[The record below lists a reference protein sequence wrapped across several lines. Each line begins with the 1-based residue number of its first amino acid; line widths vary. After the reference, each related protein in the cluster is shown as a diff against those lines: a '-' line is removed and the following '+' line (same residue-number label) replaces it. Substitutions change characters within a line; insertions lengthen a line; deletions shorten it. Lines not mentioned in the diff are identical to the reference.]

1 MDNLQSYMQIT
12 EAAEF
17 IGVSV
22 GTMRNWVRD
31 GKLKAHRNPVN
42 GYRLFKKKNLE
53 ALLKKIQK
61 SSGRT
66 K

>member
-1 MDNLQSYMQIT
+1 MENLQSYMLIN

-42 GYRLFKKKNLE
+42 GYRLFKKKDLE
-53 ALLKKIQK
+53 ALLRKIEK
-61 SSGRT
+61 PVKRR

>member
-1 MDNLQSYMQIT
+1 MDNLQSYMLIN

-42 GYRLFKKKNLE
+42 GYRLFKKKDLE
-53 ALLKKIQK
+53 ALLKKIMN
-61 SSGRT
+61 SS
-66 K
+66 KKK